1 MKKMKLR
8 MVDAQDCA
16 LTRSQL
22 KGIIGGG
29 SSSASYC
36 CVNHF
41 CSSDADCCEAAPYC
55 KDMANWDQKVCNYYA

>member
-22 KGIIGGG
+22 KGIIGGA
-29 SSSASYC
+29 SSSSTCY
-36 CVNHF
+36 NTF
-41 CSSDADCCEAAPYC
+41 CSSNSDCCSEAPYC
-55 KDMANWDQKVCNYYA
+55 KDLGNWDQKACNYYA